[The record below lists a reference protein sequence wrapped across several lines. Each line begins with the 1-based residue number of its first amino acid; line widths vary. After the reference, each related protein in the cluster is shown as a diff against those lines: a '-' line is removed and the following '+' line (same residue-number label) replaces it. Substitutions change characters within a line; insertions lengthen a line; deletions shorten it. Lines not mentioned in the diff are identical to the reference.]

1 MNTSAAKSCI
11 FIGIYSLS
19 FSLFLVYLRRVLY
32 YLLLLL
38 SILPH
43 KQLKLLLYI
52 SKIVANGNR
61 YFWRCMMRHT
71 KRRQVPKNLFQLWG
85 LFSLMF
91 VTAVCVRFLIKARWP
106 FLQRS
111 GFSKTQSTLLCFD
124 KQRQQQIESGCDPGL
139 VSRKSLNFTGHF
151 RVSKCLLYLKNRE
164 DLSRQTLQ
172 TCFF

>member
-38 SILPH
+38 SILPQ
-43 KQLKLLLYI
+43 KLLKLLLYI
-52 SKIVANGNR
+52 SKILANGNR

-91 VTAVCVRFLIKARWP
+91 VTTVCVRFLIKVRWP
-106 FLQRS
+106 KTKSIFPTKEW
-111 GFSKTQSTLLCFD
+111 FSKTQSTLLCFD
-124 KQRQQQIESGCDPGL
+124 KQRQQQIESGCDQGPFLESLETLRAIFGCHN
-139 VSRKSLNFTGHF
+139 VFCISRIE
-151 RVSKCLLYLKNRE
+151 RI
-164 DLSRQTLQ
+164 
-172 TCFF
+172 